1 MSNYYSTDGVSMFDS
16 DCSTKPVDGTSC
28 NTSGS
33 VGFSSGTSGTTSG
46 SVGFSS
52 GTSGTTSG
60 SVGFSSGTSGSL
72 FVSRLPCSPGAP
84 HSGDSLCGISGKPEY
99 QAPWPGKTF
108 RCRTDRGCRH
118 SALPL

>member
-1 MSNYYSTDGVSMFDS
+1 MSNCFSTDGVSMFDS

-60 SVGFSSGTSGSL
+60 SVGFCCGL
-72 FVSRLPCSPGAP
+72 FCNV
-84 HSGDSLCGISGKPEY
+84 DVFVCGFEVCFNVL
-99 QAPWPGKTF
+99 TF
-108 RCRTDRGCRH
+108 DLTF
-118 SALPL
+118 

>member
-33 VGFSSGTSGTTSG
+33 VGFCSGTSGTTSG

-60 SVGFSSGTSGSL
+60 SVGFSSGTSGTTSGSVGFCCGL
-72 FVSRLPCSPGAP
+72 FCNV
-84 HSGDSLCGISGKPEY
+84 DVFVCGFEVC
-99 QAPWPGKTF
+99 F
-108 RCRTDRGCRH
+108 
-118 SALPL
+118 